1 MSRAVIAE
9 AVLKNVLFFFGQYKT
24 QTRRGSYFL
33 QRVFAC
39 SLFPQAWFPK
49 EHVQCKETGRSY
61 KNQSQD
67 IDQTHQQ
74 QTTIEGR
81 SLQTVRESISLQLLG
96 GTRGKYFTSF
106 VYIFVWWYSF
116 VVQFLKY

>member
-9 AVLKNVLFFFGQYKT
+9 AVLKNVLFFRSYKT

-33 QRVFAC
+33 QRIFAC

-61 KNQSQD
+61 TNTSQD
-67 IDQTHQQ
+67 IGQTHKQQ
-74 QTTIEGR
+74 KTIEGR
-81 SLQTVRESISLQLLG
+81 SLQTVRETISLQLLG
-96 GTRGKYFTSF
+96 ETRGKY
-106 VYIFVWWYSF
+106 
-116 VVQFLKY
+116 

>member
-9 AVLKNVLFFFGQYKT
+9 AVLKNVLFFFLSYKT

-33 QRVFAC
+33 QRIFAC

-61 KNQSQD
+61 TNPSQD
-67 IDQTHQQ
+67 IGQTHKQ
-74 QTTIEGR
+74 QTTIEGH
-81 SLQTVRESISLQLLG
+81 SLQTIYESISLQLLG
-96 GTRGKYFTSF
+96 EMRGKYLTSF
-106 VYIFVWWYSF
+106 VYVCIFCI
-116 VVQFLKY
+116 